1 MFFIEAGINHFGDNK
16 EVKKILRY
24 FLNSDFQNL
33 TFMTHT
39 KEFYRKYKKLGFDF
53 TLTKKTY
60 QNLIKNCHLNNKKI
74 GLAVCDEET
83 FKPFSEL
90 NFDFYKLLSVSINNK
105 NLIEILKSKKK
116 PIYISTGFKAND
128 QKIKRCINL
137 FSKKNKLILLHTP
150 MSYKVSELNFEKI
163 NYLKK
168 KFDLDV
174 GYSNHNNDP
183 KTLNFLVPFK
193 PKSIFLY
200 CKPSLKKNR
209 VYPDDKHA
217 FSFEE
222 LEKIKENYMY
232 YSNLNKNKKIKKINI
247 FKNEIKK

>member
-1 MFFIEAGINHFGDNK
+1 MKLNMKYCVIGLFLISFIVFSCLGNNLYEGLINEN
-16 EVKKILRY
+16 EVRE
-24 FLNSDFQNL
+24 N
-33 TFMTHT
+33 T
-39 KEFYRKYKKLGFDF
+39 YKSGTEHAKDQGEQ
-53 TLTKKTY
+53 Y

-232 YSNLNKNKKIKKINI
+232 YSNLNKNKKIKKNNI

>member
-1 MFFIEAGINHFGDNK
+1 M
-16 EVKKILRY
+16 RY

-128 QKIKRCINL
+128 QKLKDA
-137 FSKKNKLILLHTP
+137 LI
-150 MSYKVSELNFEKI
+150 
-163 NYLKK
+163 
-168 KFDLDV
+168 
-174 GYSNHNNDP
+174 YSQ
-183 KTLNFLVPFK
+183 
-193 PKSIFLY
+193 
-200 CKPSLKKNR
+200 
-209 VYPDDKHA
+209 
-217 FSFEE
+217 
-222 LEKIKENYMY
+222 
-232 YSNLNKNKKIKKINI
+232 KKIN
-247 FKNEIKK
+247 